1 MEGLRIAASVCSFVS
16 LLLLIIALAS
26 DYWVVD
32 SAGGYTGLWRACA
45 RSICLS
51 YGMNVQDYFHATR
64 AFLLMGMFA
73 GAASF
78 SGLCASFYRSRVQS
92 ISTTRLAVTATVIA
106 GVCTLI
112 AMSVFTGVYNDRYSD
127 LAASFGWSFGLGW
140 ASFPLFLI
148 TSGLAFFIVPSTT
161 EA

>member
-16 LLLLIIALAS
+16 LLLLIIALATE
-26 DYWVVD
+26 YWIVD
-32 SAGGYTGLWRACA
+32 SGGGNSGLWQLCA
-45 RSICLS
+45 PSICAS
-51 YGMNVQDYFHATR
+51 YGMNVQDYIHATR
-64 AFLLMGMFA
+64 AFLLMGMLA

-78 SGLCASFYRSRVQS
+78 FGLCASFYRFHSQS
-92 ISTTRLAVTATVIA
+92 ISTTRLAVTASVIA

-112 AMSVFTGVYNDRYSD
+112 AMSTFTGVYNDKYSF
-127 LAASFGWSFGLGW
+127 LPTHYGWSFGLGW

-148 TSGLAFFIVPSTT
+148 TSGLAFFIVPSTS